1 MPGTSGGSG
10 LADLLHISIFHV
22 FRRFKVITRSQMF
35 HAVDFIN
42 CRFSAVFAHR
52 DANSFFTELL
62 ILLLFVVLFSQPI
75 REDLVIAAYCPFI
88 YMYVCFANPP
98 QTFPGIQPPTHAIL
112 NILRNLSLLTC
123 I

>member
-1 MPGTSGGSG
+1 MVDQAWQSCCISAFSTFLEGLRSLLVAKCFMLLTSSIVDSV
-10 LADLLHISIFHV
+10 LSLLTGMLI
-22 FRRFKVITRSQMF
+22 R
-35 HAVDFIN
+35 
-42 CRFSAVFAHR
+42 
-52 DANSFFTELL
+52 FFTELL

-98 QTFPGIQPPTHAIL
+98 QTFPGIQRPTHAIL
-112 NILRNLSLLTC
+112 NILCNLSLLTC